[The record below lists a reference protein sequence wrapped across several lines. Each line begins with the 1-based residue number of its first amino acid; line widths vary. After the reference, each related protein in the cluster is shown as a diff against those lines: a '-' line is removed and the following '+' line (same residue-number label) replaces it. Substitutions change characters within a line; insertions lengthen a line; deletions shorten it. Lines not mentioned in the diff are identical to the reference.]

1 MKVHHIWDYTLA
13 LDPTLAFQNNE
24 SNIWTR
30 QLVLWVN
37 NAIDFR
43 VILERNQNKHA
54 YIPTEVIFSISIILI
69 AACGDLLNLFK

>member
-1 MKVHHIWDYTLA
+1 MKVRHIWDYTLA
-13 LDPTLAFQNNE
+13 LDPTLPFQNNE
-24 SNIWTR
+24 SDIWTR

-43 VILERNQNKHA
+43 VILERNQNKYA
-54 YIPTEVIFSISIILI
+54 YIPTEVIFSISIIPI